1 MKYKIC
7 SDGGA
12 RGNPGPAATG
22 YIISNQNG
30 SKVSDGGSF
39 LGTAT
44 NNVAE
49 YKAVIEALGKL
60 KDLGGGKKDEVE
72 VYVDS
77 QLVAQQLKGLFKV
90 KNSNI
95 RDLVLKVRQLE
106 PFFLKVNYVN
116 VNREENKEADKIVN
130 QILDKKIYGT

>member
-1 MKYKIC
+1 MKYTIFC
-7 SDGGA
+7 DGGS

-22 YIISNQNG
+22 YIISNQKG
-30 SKVSDGGSF
+30 KSISFGGSF

-49 YKAVIEALGKL
+49 YKAVIEALEKL
-60 KDLGGGKKDEVE
+60 KDLGGGGKDEVE
-72 VYVDS
+72 IYVDS

-90 KNSNI
+90 KNSTI
-95 RDLVLKVRQLE
+95 RELVLKVRQLE

-116 VNREENKEADKIVN
+116 VNRAENKEADNIVN

>member
-1 MKYKIC
+1 MKYTIFC
-7 SDGGA
+7 DGGA

-22 YIISNQNG
+22 YIISNQKG
-30 SKVSDGGSF
+30 KRISDGGSF

-49 YKAVIEALGKL
+49 YKAVIEALEKL
-60 KDLGGGKKDEVE
+60 KDLSGGGNDEVE
-72 VYVDS
+72 IYVDS

-90 KNSNI
+90 KNSTI
-95 RDLVLKVRQLE
+95 RELVLKVRQLE

-116 VNREENKEADKIVN
+116 VNRAENKEADNIVN